1 MERMRADK
9 IAAWIS
15 GKLIGNPRIETDTV
29 STDTRTLKPGS
40 LFFAIRG
47 KNFDGH
53 DFIDKAYENGA
64 VIVVSETYVTP
75 PEGRAAVIVDDTVS
89 ALGCLAGKYLETYSI
104 PVIAITGSV
113 GKTTTKEMAAQIL
126 STQYNVHKSIGNF
139 NNNIGLPLSVLQL
152 ERGHTAAVFE
162 LGMNALGEIEYLS
175 RIIRPDIAVI
185 TNIGVSHYEKL
196 GSRQNILRAKLE
208 VTKGMKD
215 NGILILNGDDELLSG
230 LNGLLDM
237 PVVYYGINEN
247 IPLHAFGIE
256 TMGEEGV
263 RFLVNIRDEDV
274 EIVLSAPGIH
284 QVSNALAAIAC
295 GIELGVSNENI
306 RKGLACYSHEKMR
319 LDIVSIKGVKV
330 INDTYN
336 AAPSSMR
343 AALSVL
349 REVAGEKR
357 SIAVLGDM
365 YELGSLAGEAHR
377 EVGRAV
383 AGERINFLVAVGELA
398 GDYCTG
404 AVEAGMDEKAVSYYT
419 NAGEAV
425 RHLKS
430 IICPGDVVLFKGS
443 RGMSMDRLMKEVFD
457 PD

>member
-1 MERMRADK
+1 MDRMRADK
-9 IAAWIS
+9 IAAWMG
-15 GKLIGNPRIETDTV
+15 GKLTGNPGIETDAV

-40 LFFAIRG
+40 MFFAIRG

-64 VIVVSETYVTP
+64 VIAVSNIDITP
-75 PEGRAAVIVDDTVS
+75 PEGKAAVVVEDTVL
-89 ALGCLAGKYLETYSI
+89 ALGRLAEKYLETFNI
-104 PVIAITGSV
+104 PVIAVTGSV
-113 GKTTTKEMAAQIL
+113 GKTTTKEMTAQIL
-126 STQYNVHKSIGNF
+126 STQYNVHKSTGNY

-175 RIIRPDIAVI
+175 RIIHPDIAVI

-215 NGILILNGDDELLSG
+215 NGVLILNGDDKLLSG
-230 LNGLLDM
+230 LNGLLSM
-237 PVVYYGINEN
+237 PVVYYGINEDV
-247 IPLHAFGIE
+247 PLRAIGIE
-256 TMGEEGV
+256 TMGEKGV
-263 RFLVNIRDEDV
+263 RFTVNLRNEDV
-274 EIVLSAPGIH
+274 EIVLPVPGIH

-295 GIELGVSNENI
+295 GIELGIENDNI
-306 RKGLACYSHEKMR
+306 IKGLSCYSQEKMR
-319 LDIVSIKGVKV
+319 LDIVSTKGVKI

-336 AAPSSMR
+336 AAPSSMQ

-349 REVAGEKR
+349 REVAGENR

-365 YELGSLAGEAHR
+365 YELGSIAGEAHK

-383 AGERINFLVAVGELA
+383 VHERVNYLVAVGELA

-404 AVEAGMDEKAVSYYT
+404 AIEAGMDEK
-419 NAGEAV
+419 NV
-425 RHLKS
+425 RHYKNADDAVPYLKS
-430 IICPGDVVLFKGS
+430 IICPDDVVLFKGS
-443 RGMSMDRLMKEVFD
+443 RGMNMDRLLKAVFD
-457 PD
+457 LD

>member
-53 DFIDKAYENGA
+53 DFINKAYENGA

-89 ALGCLAGKYLETYSI
+89 ALGRLAGKYLETYSI

-113 GKTTTKEMAAQIL
+113 GKTTTKEMVAQIL

>member
-53 DFIDKAYENGA
+53 DFINKAYENGA

-89 ALGCLAGKYLETYSI
+89 ALGRLAGKYLETYSI

-113 GKTTTKEMAAQIL
+113 GKTTTKEMVAQIL

-443 RGMSMDRLMKEVFD
+443 RGMYMDRLMKEVFD